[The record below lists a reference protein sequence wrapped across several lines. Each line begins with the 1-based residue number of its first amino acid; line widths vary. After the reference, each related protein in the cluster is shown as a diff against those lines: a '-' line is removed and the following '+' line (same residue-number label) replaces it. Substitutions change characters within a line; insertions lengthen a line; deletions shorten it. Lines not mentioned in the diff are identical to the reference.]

1 MPSPY
6 RHGNLFWLRV
16 RRSDRRQVKCSTGTS
31 DRRTAV
37 AIGHMVDDL
46 GDRGEQD
53 VLDAVTD
60 RQLALLDVWAAY
72 RTDRTVDS
80 IKVTLDDVDL
90 DPLVAEWSRALKAGG
105 LASTE
110 KYTAQ
115 VRRLIPEG
123 KRFPRSQF
131 RRKTISEHLA
141 ALTLKAKQL
150 DGTVLETPATG
161 STRNRHRAALRQ
173 FGRWL
178 VEREVIEFNPV
189 SDVRS
194 APENPARTVHYSP
207 AELKA
212 LIDAL
217 DGPYQALEAIM
228 ACTGMEWGAI
238 VRTVNPSTGKEKTPG
253 LRRRDVDVEAKTI
266 HAKGGK
272 NAWRN
277 RTCTVTE
284 MAFWPIVEAYVKGF
298 TPNALLFDGIREEIA
313 LRHHHAAREAA
324 KLPHSTLHDHRHSYA
339 VNAIR
344 RGMPDH
350 LVAAQLGHRDST
362 LVQRVY
368 GKFAPQQKDFAQY
381 VSGTAEREADATR
394 VAVVRDSAPKS
405 ATRLRKSL

>member
-6 RHGNLFWLRV
+6 RHGNLYWLRV
-16 RRSDRRQVKCSTGTS
+16 RRSDQRQVKCSTGTG
-31 DRRTAV
+31 DRRTAL
-37 AIGHMVDDL
+37 AIGRMVDDL
-46 GDRGEQD
+46 RDHGDQD

-60 RQLALLDVWAAY
+60 RQLPLMDVYTAY
-72 RTDRTVDS
+72 VRDRTVDS

-90 DPLVAEWSRALKAGG
+90 DPMVTEWSAALKASG
-105 LASTE
+105 LASTA
-110 KYTAQ
+110 KYSAQ

-141 ALTLKAKQL
+141 TLTLQVKQPDGAVL
-150 DGTVLETPATG
+150 DRPVTG
-161 STRNRHRAALRQ
+161 STRNRHRAALAQ

-189 SDVRS
+189 RDVRS
-194 APENPARTVHYSP
+194 AGENQARTVHYSP

-212 LIDAL
+212 LLDAL
-217 DGPYQALEAIM
+217 TGPYQALEAIM
-228 ACTGMEWGAI
+228 ATTGMEWQA
-238 VRTVNPSTGKEKTPG
+238 VRR
-253 LRRRDVDVEAKTI
+253 LRRRDVDVTAKTI

-277 RTCTVTE
+277 RTCAVTE
-284 MAFWPIVEAYVKGF
+284 MAFWPIVESYVQGF
-298 TPNALLFDGIREEIA
+298 TPNALLFDGVREEIA

-324 KLPHSTLHDHRHSYA
+324 KLPDSTLHDHRHSYA

-344 RGMPDH
+344 RGMPLH

-368 GKFAPQQKDFAQY
+368 GKFAPQQRDFAQY
-381 VSGTAEREADATR
+381 VSGVEREADTSR
-394 VAVVRDSAPKS
+394 VAVVRDFAPKS